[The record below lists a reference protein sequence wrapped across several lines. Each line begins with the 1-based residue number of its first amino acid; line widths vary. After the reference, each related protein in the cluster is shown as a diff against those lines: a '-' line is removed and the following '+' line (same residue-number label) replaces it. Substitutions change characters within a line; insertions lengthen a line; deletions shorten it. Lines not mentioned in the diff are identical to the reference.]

1 MNSSSNVSL
10 SDLVDLGLYV
20 VELLPEFPHL
30 VLLAR
35 DLVHLLR
42 SSLLDLQTRSGLVEV
57 AAGQGSLG
65 ADLKQFENIFCSTS
79 QRQR

>member
-10 SDLVDLGLYV
+10 SDLVDLGLDV

-30 VLLAR
+30 VLLTR

-42 SSLLDLQTRSGLVEV
+42 SSLLDLQTRPGLVEV

-65 ADLKQFENIFCSTS
+65 ADLKQFENIFCRTS